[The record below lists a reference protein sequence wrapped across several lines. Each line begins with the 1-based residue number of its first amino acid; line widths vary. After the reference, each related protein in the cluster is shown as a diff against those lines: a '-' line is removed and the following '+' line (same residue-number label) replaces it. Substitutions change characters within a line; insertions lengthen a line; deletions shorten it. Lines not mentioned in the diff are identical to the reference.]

1 MEVIRDVVRLSS
13 EVVAANNSYVKK
25 IISLEGEKAVPPL
38 SLRQIHSKPPL
49 HSSIAPLVAEKLE
62 SQSIQHAK
70 TIQKLSDLQPIMT
83 TVASPYDKTLLGRLK
98 TALTELT
105 SAKQT
110 IAADSSKDS
119 EKVQILERR
128 LAAMTER
135 YTSSVD
141 GVKVEANEEHLTS
154 TFR

>member
-1 MEVIRDVVRLSS
+1 
-13 EVVAANNSYVKK
+13 
-25 IISLEGEKAVPPL
+25 
-38 SLRQIHSKPPL
+38 
-49 HSSIAPLVAEKLE
+49 
-62 SQSIQHAK
+62 
-70 TIQKLSDLQPIMT
+70 MT
-83 TVASPYDKTLLGRLK
+83 TVASPYDKTLLDRLK
-98 TALTELT
+98 TTLTELT

-110 IAADSSKDS
+110 IAAESSKDS